1 MASQIIIFED
11 KTVENFF
18 PLTCLR
24 PVYFLHSGIKFIYRK
39 VLDCFADYEPVLFC
53 RPELKE
59 LTAELAD
66 LPVNRLSSAE
76 GPETI
81 FINGRVVDPWAV
93 LKKLDDLEGGAV
105 CLVSGDDIIAV
116 RFTGAVADEEIE
128 MLNRVGTGQFLID
141 KVAEIERHEVDIK
154 LYNFL
159 WDFVNDID
167 RAIPSDIEFMKNN
180 KEGLFGGPEWDE
192 AFARKYP
199 GAHFINEKEIYLAHD
214 VEIAPSAVLDASRGP
229 IYIEDM
235 AEIQPHTYL
244 IGPAY
249 IGRETLL
256 VGGKIEGCSIGPVC
270 RAGGEV
276 EETIIQGY
284 TNKYHAG
291 FLGHAYVGEWVNFGA
306 MTTNSD
312 LKNDYSNVKVTVN
325 GQLIDTGSIKV
336 GSFIG
341 DFTKTAIGT
350 LLNTGINIGVNCNL
364 VGKGIITD
372 KEIPNFTWLL
382 GENKHP
388 YKLSK
393 ALDVIEK
400 SMGRRKMA
408 LSQPLKQLLTE
419 LHGKR

>member
-1 MASQIIIFED
+1 MPSHLIIYED
-11 KTVENFF
+11 NKVDNFN
-18 PLTCLR
+18 PLTHIR
-24 PVYFLHSGIKFIYRK
+24 PVYFLRPGIKFIYEK
-39 VLDCFADYEPVLFC
+39 IVDCFSESIPTLHS
-53 RPELKE
+53 RPELHE
-59 LTAELAD
+59 LTAELTD
-66 LPVNRLSSAE
+66 LPVNNLSFGE

-81 FINGRVVDPWAV
+81 FINGRVADPWQI
-93 LKKLDDLEGGAV
+93 LKTLDEHPGRV
-105 CLVSGDDIIAV
+105 CLRNGEDIAALRI
-116 RFTGAVADEEIE
+116 TGEIPEPDLALIEEIGAGE
-128 MLNRVGTGQFLID
+128 FVRQIAQDFESVEDDFDM
-141 KVAEIERHEVDIK
+141 
-154 LYNFL
+154 YSYL
-159 WDFVNDID
+159 WDFVNDIG
-167 RAIPSDIEFMKNN
+167 RSIESDIDYMKNN
-180 KEGLFGGPEWDE
+180 GEGIFGQGKRSEVFE
-192 AFARKYP
+192 KRYP
-199 GAHFINEKEIYLAHD
+199 GAHFINSDKIYLSRD
-214 VEIAPSAVLDASRGP
+214 VKIAPTAVIDASHGP
-229 IYIEDM
+229 IYIDERV
-235 AEIQPHTYL
+235 EIQPHTFL

-256 VGGKIEGCSIGPVC
+256 VGGKIDHCSIGPVC

-312 LKNDYSNVKVTVN
+312 LKNDYSTVKVTLN

-372 KEIPNFTWLL
+372 KEIPNFTWIL
-382 GENKHP
+382 GENKYP
-388 YKLSK
+388 YKLNK
-393 ALDVIEK
+393 ALEVIER

-408 LSQPLKQLLTE
+408 LPKPLKQRLTE
-419 LHGKR
+419 LHSLRV